1 MRGKRRRWSGHD
13 FWQLGPVSVFSRRGA
28 MGCQKSITQQIV
40 SRDADYVLAVKRNQG
55 RLYEDLRT
63 LQRRVKGWRSV
74 MARRLVYASS
84 DERAVEQRYRGESAL
99 VGTGISG

>member
-1 MRGKRRRWSGHD
+1 MTVAITGLKTVGVSHNLLDMSGCI
-13 FWQLGPVSVFSRRGA
+13 VTI
-28 MGCQKSITQQIV
+28 GCQKSITQQIV

-84 DERAVEQRYRGESAL
+84 DKRAVEQRYRGESAL
-99 VGTGISG
+99 AGTGISG